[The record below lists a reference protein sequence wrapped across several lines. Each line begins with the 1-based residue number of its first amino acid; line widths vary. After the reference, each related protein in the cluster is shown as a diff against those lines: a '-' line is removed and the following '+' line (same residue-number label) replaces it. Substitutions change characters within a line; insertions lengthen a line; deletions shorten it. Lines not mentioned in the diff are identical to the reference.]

1 MNSGRNPKRIH
12 MSYMKLMNK
21 AEMNQPCA
29 ENLFNKNIKNEEIAV
44 EISEGVPEN
53 IQEVLL
59 KNIPR

>member
-1 MNSGRNPKRIH
+1 
-12 MSYMKLMNK
+12 MSYIKLMNK